1 MSEKKIEA
9 VPEKIEEVLSN
20 ADVKALLAKI
30 QELEAKV
37 ENQGV
42 KEIRIIEKEAKATGN
57 KPTKEQEAYAN
68 ERVPFFAFSDSE
80 KYKDDI
86 VVGINGYNYQIQ
98 RGKHVMIPRF
108 VYDAIID
115 AERQRMLA
123 DKNSQNLIDSF
134 MNESR
139 MRGLA

>member
-1 MSEKKIEA
+1 MSEKKIET
-9 VPEKIEEVLSN
+9 VPEKKEEVVSV
-20 ADVKALLAKI
+20 ADVQALLAKI

-42 KEIRIIEKEAKATGN
+42 KEIRVIEKEGKVSGN
-57 KPTKEQEAYAN
+57 KPTKEQEAYVN
-68 ERVPFFAFSDSE
+68 ERVPFFAFSDND

-86 VVGINGYNYQIQ
+86 VVGINGYNYVIQ
-98 RGKHVMIPRF
+98 RGKHVQIPRF

-123 DKNSQNLIDSF
+123 DRNSQNLIDSF
-134 MNESR
+134 MNESKK
-139 MRGLA
+139 RGLV